1 MAMDPA
7 LEQCY
12 IDVTLMYVVDPAPSS
27 GVDPGNVV
35 FYYEYPPGV
44 RSAPFGPT
52 SVVTQMIQQEFRGS
66 YGGRITIT
74 GVTLESGS
82 AGGRFPAAATSA
94 TIGVYGEVVDNAGN
108 GATTGPYY
116 YTLTVSCEQAP

>member
-1 MAMDPA
+1 MIPA

-27 GVDPGNVV
+27 GVSTGNVV

-44 RSAPFGPT
+44 RSGPFYPT
-52 SVVTQMIQQEFRGS
+52 TSSVQMIEQEFRGS

-74 GVTLESGS
+74 GVTLELGNT
-82 AGGRFPAAATSA
+82 GGRFPAAAPSA

-108 GATTGPYY
+108 GATTGPYD
-116 YTLTVSCEQAP
+116 YTLTESCP